1 MIMKTLFYA
10 IILSSIT
17 FVPLAAA
24 QNVLTP
30 EEIEQGWIL
39 LWDGET
45 EYGWEWHGDAR
56 WKVKDGVLS
65 SDGGGVG
72 WLGTTSMFGDF
83 ELSLEFR
90 TAADGNSG
98 VFLRSARS
106 GPAHETGYELQI
118 ANRLDH
124 GYNTGSLVFY
134 AKAQPAQFIGNNWNR
149 YDVRAVGDRIVVRLN
164 GRELL
169 DVNDS
174 SHPTGVIGLQYNE
187 DKPIEFRNIKLKP
200 LGLSPLFNGED
211 LTGWQK
217 VDRPNRDDVHEWSVR
232 EGTLH
237 VEKGA
242 GQLETEKA
250 FQNFVLQLAIKTNP
264 PSTDHHPNS
273 GVFLRGEPGVFW
285 SGYES
290 QIRNEFTDGDRTK
303 PHDFGTGG
311 LYFYVPARRVIPND
325 GEFFHKTVVAYGRH
339 MAVWINGIQTSDWED
354 TRPVGSNARRQ
365 ARLVPGVFSLQAH
378 DPTTNLDFKSIRA
391 VELAEK

>member
-1 MIMKTLFYA
+1 MALVTPA
-10 IILSSIT
+10 VANT
-17 FVPLAAA
+17 
-24 QNVLTP
+24 LTP

-56 WKVKDGVLS
+56 WKTKDGVLS
-65 SDGGGVG
+65 SDGGGAG

-118 ANRLDH
+118 ANPLDH

-164 GRELL
+164 GRGLL

-200 LGLSPLFNGED
+200 LG
-211 LTGWQK
+211 
-217 VDRPNRDDVHEWSVR
+217 
-232 EGTLH
+232 
-237 VEKGA
+237 
-242 GQLETEKA
+242 
-250 FQNFVLQLAIKTNP
+250 
-264 PSTDHHPNS
+264 
-273 GVFLRGEPGVFW
+273 
-285 SGYES
+285 
-290 QIRNEFTDGDRTK
+290 
-303 PHDFGTGG
+303 
-311 LYFYVPARRVIPND
+311 
-325 GEFFHKTVVAYGRH
+325 
-339 MAVWINGIQTSDWED
+339 
-354 TRPVGSNARRQ
+354 
-365 ARLVPGVFSLQAH
+365 
-378 DPTTNLDFKSIRA
+378 
-391 VELAEK
+391 